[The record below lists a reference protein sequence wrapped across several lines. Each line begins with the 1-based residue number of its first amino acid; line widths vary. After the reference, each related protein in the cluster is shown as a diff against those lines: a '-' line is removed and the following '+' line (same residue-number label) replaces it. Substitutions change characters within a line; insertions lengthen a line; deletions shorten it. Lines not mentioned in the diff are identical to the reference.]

1 MELLEQLEARVA
13 ELLARLD
20 RLRAEN
26 AHLRAELSAQ
36 GVESSGLEEENQ
48 RLHDSLARE
57 EGRRAEA
64 LQRIDALL
72 RKIQEHDSVE

>member
-1 MELLEQLEARVA
+1 MELLEQLEARVV

-20 RLRAEN
+20 RQRAEN
-26 AHLRAELSAQ
+26 AHLRAELSAR
-36 GVESSGLEEENQ
+36 GVESSGLEEENR